1 MNKSKGKGQKA
12 KKGASFSFQKVD
24 AYLDSVWK
32 KMTAKIPENVL
43 TSIILLTFGAVVL
56 CAWILPQRIE
66 EYHCN
71 RFAKPL
77 FEHTIPA
84 DSYVVQTSAVRDDNG
99 GTTAAVILGV
109 AFDTDAQQIY
119 EFYSDAEYL
128 PAEEGE
134 NVELNVRELDE
145 GSISALRQAGMYREG
160 DEYFFIYL
168 YSSPRK

>member
-77 FEHTIPA
+77 FEHRLPS
-84 DSYVVQTSAVRDDNG
+84 DSYAVQTSAARDDEG
-99 GTTAAVILGV
+99 GTTAAIILGTASGMTQQELY
-109 AFDTDAQQIY
+109 AFYADG
-119 EFYSDAEYL
+119 EYL
-128 PAEEGE
+128 PANKGE
-134 NVELNVRELDE
+134 AVVLTVKELDE
-145 GSISALRQAGMYREG
+145 GSLSALRQAGMYRES
-160 DEYFFIYL
+160 DEYFFIYI
-168 YSSPRK
+168 YSADAQ